1 MTTSDTHDPAATP
14 GAASSGHALS
24 TRAVHVPVPS
34 NVTGRPVSV
43 PIYQTTVFAF
53 DDTEGITAAL
63 NEPRGEF
70 GYSRFGNPTVRALEE
85 SLAGLEGAHA
95 AVSTASGMGAIAV
108 AVSAFLTAGDHMV
121 VQRSIYGGTAGLF
134 ADLVDRWNIRITE
147 VDGDDPEALRAA
159 VEPDTKLL
167 YLETISNPV
176 TLVADIAA
184 MSAVARELG
193 VLTVVDNTFASPVLC
208 RPLELG
214 ADVVVHST
222 TKYIAG
228 HSDVTGGIACF
239 ATEELFRK
247 AWGYAVNIG
256 VTTDP
261 HAAWLT
267 LRGIQTLTLRV
278 RQAAANARGIAE
290 RLAAHPAVAKVNHPS
305 VPGHP
310 QFELAT
316 RTLADSGAMLSFD
329 LSGGADAARTFTSG
343 VALIQLAAS
352 LGGVETL
359 TMHPASSSHRKF
371 SPEALAAAGITAGT
385 VRLSVGIEDLEDIWA
400 DVEKALSGL

>member
-1 MTTSDTHDPAATP
+1 MTTSDTPSAPHQTATD
-14 GAASSGHALS
+14 GLALT
-24 TRAVHVPVPS
+24 TRAVHVPIPA

-53 DDTEGITAAL
+53 DDTDGITGAL
-63 NEPRGEF
+63 NDPRGEF
-70 GYSRFGNPTVRALEE
+70 GYSRFGNPTVRSLEE
-85 SLAGLEGAHA
+85 SLAGLEGAYA

-108 AVSAFLTAGDHMV
+108 AVSSALVAGDHIV

-134 ADLVDRWNIRITE
+134 NDLVARWNIRITE

-159 VEPDTKLL
+159 IEPGTKLL

-184 MSAVARELG
+184 MSAVAREHG

-239 ATEELFRK
+239 ASEEQFRK
-247 AWGYAVNIG
+247 AWAYAVNVG

-267 LRGIQTLTLRV
+267 LRGIQTLNLRV

-290 RLAAHPAVAKVNHPS
+290 RLQAHPAVSKVNHPS
-305 VPGHP
+305 IATHP
-310 QFELAT
+310 QFDLAA

-329 LSGGADAARTFTSG
+329 LPGGAEAARTFTSS
-343 VALIQLAAS
+343 VSLIQLAAS

-359 TMHPASSSHRKF
+359 TMHPASSSHRAF
-371 SPEALAAAGITAGT
+371 TPEALAVAGITTGT

-400 DVEKALSGL
+400 DIEKALSAL